1 LDFNGLSCRSVFQT
15 HADLEAHP
23 TVEEIQEREAALRS
37 AVMASELGSLDNM
50 LSEEPSPL
58 SVVTP
63 ILKLPLSLT
72 PLLSA

>member
-1 LDFNGLSCRSVFQT
+1 LDFDGLLCRSVFQT

-23 TVEEIQEREAALRS
+23 TIEEIQAREAALRS
-37 AVMASELGSLDNM
+37 AVMASELDGLDSM

-58 SVVTP
+58 AVVTP
-63 ILKLPLSLT
+63 ILKLPPSLT